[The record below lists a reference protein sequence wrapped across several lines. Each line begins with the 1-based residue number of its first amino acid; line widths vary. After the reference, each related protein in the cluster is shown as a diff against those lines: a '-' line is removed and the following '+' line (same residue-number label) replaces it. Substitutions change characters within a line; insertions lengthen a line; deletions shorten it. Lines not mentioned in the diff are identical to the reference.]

1 MYDLIILGAGPAGL
15 TASIYASRYGIDHVL
30 IGAEIGGYLN
40 EIHKVE
46 NYPGFPSIAGLGL
59 AQKMEEHVR
68 SFGDYI
74 RQGAIKNITRTEKGF
89 ELETEKKKTY
99 LAKHLIYS
107 IGTTCRKLNIPGE
120 DDFLGKGVSYCAT
133 CDGPFFK
140 KKDVIVIGGGNSA
153 AMAALML
160 SEYAKTVTIVYR
172 RELLR
177 CTPAYADKIEKIGN
191 ITVLYNT
198 IVEEING
205 ETAVHSVALK
215 IKEKRSNFK
224 TDGVFI
230 EIGSEP
236 NREII
241 SRLNIMTDEFGYIIT
256 KPDQSTNVPGFYAA
270 GDITTNSNG
279 FRQII
284 TAASEGAIAVLSVF
298 ESIKKISAK
307 LTPVKISAK
316 SK

>member
-30 IGAEIGGYLN
+30 IGAETGGYLN

-46 NYPGFPSIAGLGL
+46 NYPGLPSIAGFDL
-59 AQKMEEHVR
+59 AQKMKEHVE

-74 RQGAIKNITRTEKGF
+74 RQGTIRNITRTEKGF

-107 IGTTCRKLNIPGE
+107 IGTTCRKLNILGE

-160 SEYAKTVTIVYR
+160 SGYAKTVTIVYR

-177 CTPAYADKIEKIGN
+177 CDPAYADKIEEAGN

-198 IVEEING
+198 VVEEING
-205 ETAVHSVALK
+205 KMAVQSVILK
-215 IKEKRSNFK
+215 TKGKKSTFK

-230 EIGSEP
+230 EIGSDP

-241 SRLNIMTDEFGYIIT
+241 SKLNVMTDKFGYVIT

-284 TAASEGAIAVLSVF
+284 TAASEGAIAALSVF
-298 ESIKKISAK
+298 ENIKGAVAKSATAKISTK
-307 LTPVKISAK
+307 GK
-316 SK
+316 